1 MRSEDVVGG
10 NVVVEVLEPALHG
23 LLLAPRVDPG
33 MRVPAQVVSAR
44 RPLRCAQLPVCG
56 PRLVV
61 DADYAAGGSLR
72 RHEHSVADRAVDGHL
87 PPRAV
92 ILNRR
97 NWPSIDLLVTGHLA
111 IRFEGAKAAPD
122 RQMKPP

>member
-72 RHEHSVADRAVDGHL
+72 RHEHSVADRAVDGHQVVTEWL
-87 PPRAV
+87 
-92 ILNRR
+92 
-97 NWPSIDLLVTGHLA
+97 SIDLLMTGHPDVP
-111 IRFEGAKAAPD
+111 FKGAKAAPK
-122 RQMKPP
+122 RSNKPP